1 MKLRHKLESAPVWL
15 LVHFIGILPRPLAR
29 AAGILLGY
37 KMYFLLPRLR
47 RVGMRNLELAF
58 PGKSRR
64 ERKKILRDVYVS
76 LGRQLAEFCL
86 FPHYTRENTKNLFSY
101 DGFENYESAH
111 ARGKGIFY
119 LTAHF
124 GGWELSSFLHSL
136 HGHPMHIIVRDL
148 DNPYVQRLVE
158 HYRSLHGNQTH
169 DKDDFARG
177 LLLAMRNGE
186 AVGVLMDT
194 NMTPPQG
201 IFVDFFGTPACTANG
216 IARVALRTEAA
227 VVPVFM
233 IWDSALSRYR
243 LRFEPALELIR
254 TGDDEADT
262 IANTARFTKA
272 IEDIVRR
279 FPDQWLWVHRRWK
292 TRPEGQPPIY
302 S

>member
-1 MKLRHKLESAPVWL
+1 MKLRHKLEYAPVWL

-29 AAGILLGY
+29 GVGILLGY
-37 KMYFLLPRLR
+37 KMYFLLGRLR

-58 PGKSRR
+58 PEKSRS
-64 ERKKILRDVYVS
+64 ERKKILRGVYVS

-86 FPHYTRENTKNLFSY
+86 FPRYTRENTKNLFSY

-119 LTAHF
+119 LTGHI

-148 DNPYVQRLVE
+148 DNPYVQGLVQR
-158 HYRSLHGNQTH
+158 YRTLHGNQTH

-177 LLLAMRNGE
+177 LIQAMRDGE
-186 AVGVLMDT
+186 GVGVLMDT

-201 IFVDFFGTPACTANG
+201 VFVDFFGKPACTASG
-216 IARVALRTEAA
+216 IARVAVRTDAA
-227 VVPVFM
+227 VIPAFM
-233 IWDSALSRYR
+233 IWDSVLGRYR
-243 LRFEPALELIR
+243 LRFEPVLELVR
-254 TGDDEADT
+254 TGDDEADVV
-262 IANTARFTKA
+262 ANTARFTKA

-292 TRPEGQPPIY
+292 TRPEGEPPIY
-302 S
+302 